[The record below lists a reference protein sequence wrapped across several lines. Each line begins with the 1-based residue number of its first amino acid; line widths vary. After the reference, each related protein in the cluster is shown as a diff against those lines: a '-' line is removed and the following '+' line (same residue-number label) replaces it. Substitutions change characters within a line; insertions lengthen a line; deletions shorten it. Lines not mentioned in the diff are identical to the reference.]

1 MADERV
7 LQVQQ
12 WLNKTYGNDSRYKKL
27 QKMEKQ
33 DGVQFMH

>member
-12 WLNKTYGNDSRYKKL
+12 WLNKTYGNDSRYNKIT
-27 QKMEKQ
+27 EDGKQ